1 MKKAYFVLVT
11 LCILAVA
18 IIPVQ
23 AFTAKSLTISLS
35 PDGDARVDMNY
46 ELSFIEQTA
55 VFFKLADPAAELKKA
70 FDTHSTEPV
79 TVPQVT
85 SSSAVVLIPG
95 FATVSEANHQTLMVT
110 PAVSFEKAQQVMNGY
125 WFAPLVSPDFS
136 PDRTT
141 VIFPDGYQENFRDV
155 LTVPSLSHTLSR

>member
-1 MKKAYFVLVT
+1 MKNVYLVLITV
-11 LCILAVA
+11 CILAAAVM
-18 IIPVQ
+18 PVQ
-23 AFTAKSLTISLS
+23 AFTAKSLTISLA
-35 PDGDARVDMNY
+35 PDGDARVDMQY

-110 PAVSFEKAQQVMNGY
+110 PTVSFEKAQQVMNGY

-141 VIFPDGYQENFRDV
+141 VIFPDGYQENFSDV
-155 LTVPSLSHTLSR
+155 LAVPSLSHVLSR